1 MFSKLEQIN
10 QELQEILQ
18 SEVAINKS
26 NEKYIKDLECKYTRC
41 EKEIQ
46 SLNKELERLENASE
60 KEKAELR
67 SEILS
72 LKRSLYQAKKE
83 IRDKISYTDNIEK
96 QLQESEERVQ
106 NLRHRFKVIS
116 SRRSSPS
123 LYNSEE
129 EDTDMAHIDPF
140 INITRGLNRL
150 ENHFTGGTPLNNP
163 ANIIQGMYGTLNT
176 IRANY
181 QRIDQDL
188 DDVTNQRDAR
198 DAQIVQLQQDVNY
211 FRQQNIA
218 LQNHVNQLT
227 LERNN
232 SQNDLALMTTAYYN
246 EREERR
252 HWWRVAKQLEK
263 GMQVRINTLLL
274 DKFALIFKLR
284 RCQSHGRELQ
294 QKYDMRGQL
303 WHNASLVWED
313 QSKLK
318 RILEII
324 YKVSTHRLKQELQR
338 CHNHGAMLEYWHD
351 RRLPVLKLIQPAL
364 ASFPPYIGQEPPDD
378 YLDKVVQS
386 WAFAEGHM
394 TVLENAHA
402 GDFDDAVKC
411 TILKSK
417 MAGKYA
423 PLETNSHQLQNKSQS
438 DNDSIRAE
446 IKSMIK
452 SELAVVP
459 TTSLQPTQFQKT
471 QALQSRQK
479 QSDPIDYPRVP
490 DKYMPERPPDG
501 YGVYSEKNIHANLIN
516 PTPTSN
522 QVIESVAKDVYEKV
536 MDKISSFLPKKKN
549 NTPNNDDMDEITKG
563 MSELSINKAIAKGI
577 SQGIKAVHDNNVSS
591 QHRCSN
597 CYSLGHN
604 SRKCP
609 YPRKRNRKNRKS
621 RSKKRGSVNKVAV
634 DSGSDTNSSDNDSS
648 DNNSDSGDSSSEVE
662 SDHSFDNIMN
672 IIKLDVAIHSMDFVG
687 FDSIPKNIGII
698 QRAWRRFQEKEPSNA
713 QLAWNSLPNDNTPD
727 DKKFLGLTQHKI
739 KNPQTREQ
747 FNQWRTKWIELYKN
761 DPMMRSSI
769 INRQY
774 EEYYIPYNWID
785 SKKSQLWTRFQ
796 KRLLEIE
803 A

>member
-1 MFSKLEQIN
+1 SNFNQVSAIN
-10 QELQEILQ
+10 ISPTIPQTPAVNVQNKSHSDSSGISQAEIDSMIKSQLALVPTTSLQPTQSQKTQVLQ
-18 SEVAINKS
+18 SRQK
-26 NEKYIKDLECKYTRC
+26 
-41 EKEIQ
+41 Q
-46 SLNKELERLENASE
+46 S
-60 KEKAELR
+60 
-67 SEILS
+67 
-72 LKRSLYQAKKE
+72 
-83 IRDKISYTDNIEK
+83 D
-96 QLQESEERVQ
+96 
-106 NLRHRFKVIS
+106 
-116 SRRSSPS
+116 
-123 LYNSEE
+123 
-129 EDTDMAHIDPF
+129 HIDYP
-140 INITRGLNRL
+140 RV
-150 ENHFTGGTPLNNP
+150 PDKYMP
-163 ANIIQGMYGTLNT
+163 
-176 IRANY
+176 
-181 QRIDQDL
+181 
-188 DDVTNQRDAR
+188 
-198 DAQIVQLQQDVNY
+198 
-211 FRQQNIA
+211 
-218 LQNHVNQLT
+218 
-227 LERNN
+227 ERPP
-232 SQNDLALMTTAYYN
+232 DGYAYYN

-338 CHNHGAMLEYWHD
+338 CHNHGAMLEYWRDQIYDRYIKWKNKTHDDQQLILNLRGQILHLQNNPPINNPNMADD

-549 NTPNNDDMDEITKG
+549 NTPNNDDMDEITK
-563 MSELSINKAIAKGI
+563 
-577 SQGIKAVHDNNVSS
+577 
-591 QHRCSN
+591 
-597 CYSLGHN
+597 
-604 SRKCP
+604 
-609 YPRKRNRKNRKS
+609 
-621 RSKKRGSVNKVAV
+621 
-634 DSGSDTNSSDNDSS
+634 
-648 DNNSDSGDSSSEVE
+648 
-662 SDHSFDNIMN
+662 
-672 IIKLDVAIHSMDFVG
+672 
-687 FDSIPKNIGII
+687 
-698 QRAWRRFQEKEPSNA
+698 
-713 QLAWNSLPNDNTPD
+713 
-727 DKKFLGLTQHKI
+727 
-739 KNPQTREQ
+739 
-747 FNQWRTKWIELYKN
+747 
-761 DPMMRSSI
+761 
-769 INRQY
+769 
-774 EEYYIPYNWID
+774 
-785 SKKSQLWTRFQ
+785 
-796 KRLLEIE
+796 
-803 A
+803 

>member
-1 MFSKLEQIN
+1 MPTPGDI
-10 QELQEILQ
+10 
-18 SEVAINKS
+18 AI
-26 NEKYIKDLECKYTRC
+26 R
-41 EKEIQ
+41 
-46 SLNKELERLENASE
+46 ELERLENASE

-211 FRQQNIA
+211 FRQQNNV

-394 TVLENAHA
+394 T
-402 GDFDDAVKC
+402 
-411 TILKSK
+411 
-417 MAGKYA
+417 
-423 PLETNSHQLQNKSQS
+423 LETNSHQLQNKSQS

-536 MDKISSFLPKKKN
+536 MDKISSFLPKKKKD
-549 NTPNNDDMDEITKG
+549 TPNNDDMDDITKG
-563 MSELSINKAIAKGI
+563 MAELSINKAIAKGI

-648 DNNSDSGDSSSEVE
+648 DNNSDSGDSSSESGSKKRQSLE
-662 SDHSFDNIMN
+662 S
-672 IIKLDVAIHSMDFVG
+672 
-687 FDSIPKNIGII
+687 PI
-698 QRAWRRFQEKEPSNA
+698 QRSSQKIQKKSGTIIDSQIRKII
-713 QLAWNSLPNDNTPD
+713 LAMFNDPEVIET
-727 DKKFLGLTQHKI
+727 I
-739 KNPQTREQ
+739 KNNINNTNLSMTRRVAPKGPAKPDFTAKQ
-747 FNQWRTKWIELYKN
+747 GT
-761 DPMMRSSI
+761 S
-769 INRQY
+769 
-774 EEYYIPYNWID
+774 
-785 SKKSQLWTRFQ
+785 
-796 KRLLEIE
+796 
-803 A
+803 

>member
-1 MFSKLEQIN
+1 MAFHRSRPPNRSTHRSATDKELELEQIN

-338 CHNHGAMLEYWHD
+338 CHNHGAMLEYWLSAIN
-351 RRLPVLKLIQPAL
+351 LPP
-364 ASFPPYIGQEPPDD
+364 
-378 YLDKVVQS
+378 
-386 WAFAEGHM
+386 
-394 TVLENAHA
+394 
-402 GDFDDAVKC
+402 
-411 TILKSK
+411 TISQ
-417 MAGKYA
+417 
-423 PLETNSHQLQNKSQS
+423 LETNSHQLQNKSQS

-662 SDHSFDNIMN
+662 SDHSFDLVYHMRYKEHVSDSGKIGTPETMRKNEM
-672 IIKLDVAIHSMDFVG
+672 II
-687 FDSIPKNIGII
+687 
-698 QRAWRRFQEKEPSNA
+698 
-713 QLAWNSLPNDNTPD
+713 
-727 DKKFLGLTQHKI
+727 
-739 KNPQTREQ
+739 
-747 FNQWRTKWIELYKN
+747 
-761 DPMMRSSI
+761 
-769 INRQY
+769 
-774 EEYYIPYNWID
+774 
-785 SKKSQLWTRFQ
+785 SQP
-796 KRLLEIE
+796 
-803 A
+803 